1 MWPSGVSLGTSHLVL
16 VGWVELVPRF
26 WVVLLVKEAANMEQV
41 RTRRIKRGRKK
52 TSDQGEKGLL
62 EAKNL
67 NDKTKLKPGGAEPE
81 RGLPN
86 LGNKRWGVGGVMR

>member
-1 MWPSGVSLGTSHLVL
+1 MWPFGVSLGSSHLVL

-26 WVVLLVKEAANMEQV
+26 WVVLLVKEAANMEQF

-52 TSDQGEKGLL
+52 TSDQGEKGLM

-67 NDKTKLKPGGAEPE
+67 NDKNKLKRGTEPE

-86 LGNKRWGVGGVMR
+86 LGNKRWGVGGL